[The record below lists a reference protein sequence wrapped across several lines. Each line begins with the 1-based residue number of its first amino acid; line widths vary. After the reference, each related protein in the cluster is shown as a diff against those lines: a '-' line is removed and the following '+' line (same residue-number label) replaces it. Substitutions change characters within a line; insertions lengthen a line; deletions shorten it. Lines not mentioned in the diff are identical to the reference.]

1 MMAQATYAP
10 IAVRRRAFLNGL
22 KPDPLQTIAEWADER
37 LHLPSFAPVP
47 GQWRTSRTPFLKE
60 IMECLSPRHRCHKVV
75 FMKPVQI
82 GGTQVAVNWVGYT
95 MDCSPTAMLFY
106 EPIIDMA
113 KRLTKEKLDPVILAT
128 PTLRGK
134 VREARSRDS
143 GNTTYRKEFLGG
155 FLNILWANSSAGS
168 RSTSA
173 PRIVVDE
180 VDEYEQDVGDQGHPC
195 DLIEKRAAAYA
206 RYKIFELS
214 TPTLEEMSRIEQDY
228 KLGSQGRYHVPC
240 PFCGHLQHL
249 VWENLVFIRSDAV
262 SSPAE
267 TEKEVK
273 QMNDGK
279 VISKDGIHLAPV
291 WHGEAEQEM
300 DELDAYDEKH
310 LVMIRPQPSNLY
322 THVGKNKPEKQNEV
336 CSAAYKC
343 ESCEQLIDE
352 SYKTWMMDT
361 VRAKWVHAYP
371 ERVETIASFHL
382 NLLYQPAGWAYPW
395 SRLAKEYI
403 EAYDKMK
410 TGDVRSMK
418 TFRNTI
424 LAQTWKEKIEK
435 IAHHSLYQRREIY
448 EAAVPRGAVVLIASV
463 DVQDNRLE
471 ATIKGWGA
479 AEQSWSIEYKIFGG
493 SPSLPTVWMEL
504 TDWLQQSRDHADG
517 VSLHVEAVGVDTG
530 GHHTKEAYRFIE
542 KYRGEAFALKGSS
555 EAGAPEIPKRD
566 PKKHRSFRL
575 RLYLLGTNALK
586 DTIFARM
593 KLTDPGPGYLHFPRR
608 DGYDQE
614 YFEGLTS
621 EVKKPKY
628 KPRSHVQIGYS
639 YEKMRDRNEP
649 LDLEVYNLATLMLWL
664 QKRKTTLERLEMEWG
679 RIVERAKVKPLPLPG
694 LSETGDEVPGVTTQP
709 LPSVT
714 LIQPRPGRR
723 VLSQGVQ

>member
-1 MMAQATYAP
+1 MNAAVTYAP
-10 IAVRRRAFLNGL
+10 IAARRQAFREGIR
-22 KPDPLQTIAEWADER
+22 PDPLQTVAEWADER

-60 IMECLSPRHRCHKVV
+60 IMECLSPRHRCRKVV

-95 MDCSPTAMLFY
+95 MDRSPTAMLFY

-113 KRLTKEKLDPVILAT
+113 KRLTKEKLDPVIQAT

-155 FLNILWANSSAGS
+155 FLNILWANSSAGA

-214 TPTLEEMSRIEQDY
+214 TPTLEEMSRIERDY
-228 KLGSQGRYHVPC
+228 QLGSQGRYHVPC
-240 PFCGHLQHL
+240 PLCGHDQHL
-249 VWENLVFIRSDAV
+249 VWDRLIYTFSG
-262 SSPAE
+262 
-267 TEKEVK
+267 VK
-273 QMNDGK
+273 
-279 VISKDGIHLAPV
+279 
-291 WHGEAEQEM
+291 
-300 DELDAYDEKH
+300 
-310 LVMIRPQPSNLY
+310 RP
-322 THVGKNKPEKQNEV
+322 ED
-336 CSAAYKC
+336 AAYQC
-343 ESCEQLIDE
+343 ASCEQLIDE
-352 SYKTWMMDT
+352 KWKTWMMDSS
-361 VRAKWVHAYP
+361 RAKWVHAYP
-371 ERVETIASFHL
+371 ERVEDVASFHL

-403 EAYDKMK
+403 DAYDKMK

-435 IAHHSLYQRREIY
+435 LEHQSLYDRRELY
-448 EAAVPRGAVVLIASV
+448 EADVPHGVLFLTAAV

-471 ATIKGWGA
+471 ATIKGWGLG
-479 AEQSWSIEYKIFGG
+479 EESWSVAYRIFQG
-493 SPSLPTVWMEL
+493 SPSMPSVWLRL
-504 TDWLQQSRDHADG
+504 TEWLQATYRHANGMDMR
-517 VSLHVEAVGVDTG
+517 VEAVGVDTG
-530 GHHTKEAYRFIE
+530 GHHTKEAYLFVE
-542 KYRGEAFALKGSS
+542 KYRGEIFALKGSS
-555 EAGAPEIPKRD
+555 EMGAPPIPKRE
-566 PKKHRSFRL
+566 PKKHRSYRL
-575 RLYLLGTNALK
+575 RLYLLGTIALK
-586 DTIFARM
+586 DTIFGRL
-593 KLTDPGPGYLHFPRR
+593 KLAEPGPGYQHFPRR

-628 KPRSHVQIGYS
+628 KPRTHVQIGYT
-639 YEKMRDRNEP
+639 YEKTRDRNEP
-649 LDLEVYNLATLMLWL
+649 LDLEVYNLAVFMLFNPDL
-664 QKRKTTLERLEMEWG
+664 KKRA
-679 RIVERAKVKPLPLPG
+679 AKLSAYVPELPLQIQAAPI
-694 LSETGDEVPGVTTQP
+694 TAPQPVHVPEQAQPVEPHEKTAFVTQHQP
-709 LPSVT
+709 N
-714 LIQPRPGRR
+714 PRRR
-723 VLSQGVQ
+723 GGFVKGWR

>member
-1 MMAQATYAP
+1 MIAEATYAP
-10 IAVRRRAFLNGL
+10 IAARRLAFMGGL
-22 KPDPLQTIAEWADER
+22 RPDPLQTVAQWADER

-60 IMECLSPRHRCHKVV
+60 IMDCLSPRHRCRKVV

-95 MDCSPTAMLFY
+95 MDRSPTAMLFY

-113 KRLTKEKLDPVILAT
+113 KRLTKEKLDPVIQAT

-214 TPTLEEMSRIEQDY
+214 TPTLDGVSRIDQDY
-228 KLGSQGRYHVPC
+228 HLGSQGRYHVPC
-240 PFCGHLQHL
+240 PHCGHYQHL
-249 VWENLVFIRSDAV
+249 VWERLVYTFDG
-262 SSPAE
+262 
-267 TEKEVK
+267 VK
-273 QMNDGK
+273 
-279 VISKDGIHLAPV
+279 
-291 WHGEAEQEM
+291 
-300 DELDAYDEKH
+300 
-310 LVMIRPQPSNLY
+310 RP
-322 THVGKNKPEKQNEV
+322 ED
-336 CSAAYKC
+336 AAYQC

-361 VRAKWVHAYP
+361 TRAKWVHAYS
-371 ERVETIASFHL
+371 ERVEDIASFHL

-410 TGDVRSMK
+410 AGDVRAMK

-424 LAQTWKEKIEK
+424 LAKTWKEKIEQ
-435 IAHHSLYQRREIY
+435 IAHQSLYQRREVY
-448 EAAVPRGAVVLIASV
+448 DAPCPRGVVVLIASV

-479 AEQSWSIEYKIFGG
+479 GEQSWSIEYKIFQG

-504 TDWLQQSRDHADG
+504 TDWLQQPRDHADG
-517 VSLHVEAVGVDTG
+517 VALHVEAVGVDTG

-555 EAGAPEIPKRD
+555 EPGAPEIPKRE

-593 KLTDPGPGYLHFPRR
+593 KLTEPGPGFMHFPRR
-608 DGYDQE
+608 IEYDE
-614 YFEGLTS
+614 DYFQGLAS
-621 EVKKPKY
+621 EVKKPRY
-628 KPRSHVQIGYS
+628 KPRSHVQTGYY
-639 YEKMRDRNEP
+639 YEKEFTRNEP
-649 LDLEVYNLATLMLWL
+649 LDLEVYNLATLLLWL
-664 QKRKTTLERLEMEWG
+664 QKRKTTLEKLTAAWAQ
-679 RIVERAKVKPLPLPG
+679 IIERAKVKPLPLPG
-694 LSETGDEVPGVTTQP
+694 LTESGTDVPGIITQP
-709 LPSVT
+709 LPAVT

-723 VLSQGVQ
+723 VLSSGVQ

>member
-1 MMAQATYAP
+1 MIAEATYAS
-10 IAVRRRAFLNGL
+10 IAARRLAFMGGL
-22 KPDPLQTIAEWADER
+22 RPDPLQTVAQWADER

-60 IMECLSPRHRCHKVV
+60 IMECLSPRHRCRKVV

-95 MDCSPTAMLFY
+95 MDRSPTAMLFY

-113 KRLTKEKLDPVILAT
+113 KRLTKEKLDPVIQAT

-214 TPTLEEMSRIEQDY
+214 TPTLEATSRIERDY
-228 KLGSQGRYHVPC
+228 QIGSQGRYHVPC
-240 PFCGHLQHL
+240 PFCGQYQHL
-249 VWENLVFIRSDAV
+249 IWERLVYTFDG
-262 SSPAE
+262 
-267 TEKEVK
+267 VK
-273 QMNDGK
+273 
-279 VISKDGIHLAPV
+279 
-291 WHGEAEQEM
+291 
-300 DELDAYDEKH
+300 
-310 LVMIRPQPSNLY
+310 RP
-322 THVGKNKPEKQNEV
+322 ED
-336 CSAAYKC
+336 AAYQC

-361 VRAKWVHAYP
+361 TRAKWVHAYP
-371 ERVETIASFHL
+371 ERVEDIASFHL
-382 NLLYQPAGWAYPW
+382 NLLYQPSGWAYPW
-395 SRLAKEYI
+395 SRLAKEYV

-410 TGDVRSMK
+410 AGDVRGMK

-435 IAHHSLYQRREIY
+435 LDRDSLYQRREMY
-448 EAAVPRGAVVLIASV
+448 DAACPRGVVVLIASV

-479 AEQSWSIEYKIFGG
+479 AEQSWSIEYRIFQG
-493 SPSLPTVWMEL
+493 SPSLPAVWMEL
-504 TDWLQQSRDHADG
+504 TDWLQQPRDHMDG
-517 VSLHVEAVGVDTG
+517 VALHVEAVGVDTG

-555 EAGAPEIPKRD
+555 EPGAPEIPKRE

-593 KLTDPGPGYLHFPRR
+593 KLTEPGPGFMHFPRR
-608 DGYDQE
+608 GEYDEE
-614 YFEGLTS
+614 YFQGLAS
-621 EVKKPKY
+621 EVKKPRY
-628 KPRSHVQIGYS
+628 KPRSHIQTGYY
-639 YEKMRDRNEP
+639 YEKEFTRNEP
-649 LDLEVYNLATLMLWL
+649 LDLEVYNLATLLLWL
-664 QKRKTTLERLEMEWG
+664 QQRKTTLEKLTAAWAQ
-679 RIVERAKVKPLPLPG
+679 IIERAKVKPLPLPG
-694 LSETGDEVPGVTTQP
+694 ITESGNDVPGITTQP
-709 LPSVT
+709 LPAVT

-723 VLSQGVQ
+723 VLSSGVQ

>member
-1 MMAQATYAP
+1 MTTTPAYSS
-10 IAVRRRAFLNGL
+10 IADRRRSFFDGL
-22 KPDPLQTIAEWADER
+22 RPDPLQTIAEWADER

-47 GQWRTSRTPFLKE
+47 GPWRTSRTPFLKE
-60 IMECLSPRHRCHKVV
+60 IMECLSPRHRCRKVV

-95 MDCSPTAMLFY
+95 MDRSPTAMLFY

-113 KRLTKEKLDPVILAT
+113 KRLTKEKLDPVIHAT

-155 FLNILWANSSAGS
+155 FLNILWANSSAS
-168 RSTSA
+168 VRSTSA

-180 VDEYEQDVGDQGHPC
+180 VDEYEQDVDDQGHPC

-214 TPTLEEMSRIEQDY
+214 TPTLEDLSRIARDYEQ
-228 KLGSQGRYHVPC
+228 GSQGRYHVPC
-240 PFCGHLQHL
+240 PHCGHYQHF
-249 VWENLVFIRSDAV
+249 VWDRL
-262 SSPAE
+262 
-267 TEKEVK
+267 
-273 QMNDGK
+273 
-279 VISKDGIHLAPV
+279 
-291 WHGEAEQEM
+291 
-300 DELDAYDEKH
+300 
-310 LVMIRPQPSNLY
+310 LY
-322 THVGKNKPEKQNEV
+322 TFDGVKRPDD
-336 CSAAYKC
+336 AAYQC
-343 ESCEQLIDE
+343 EACEQLIDE
-352 SYKTWMMDT
+352 QWKTWMMDT
-361 VRAKWVHAYP
+361 CRAKWVHAHP
-371 ERVETIASFHL
+371 ERVEDVASFHL

-410 TGDVRSMK
+410 TGDVRAMK

-424 LAQTWKEKIEK
+424 LALTWKEKIEK
-435 IAHHSLYQRREIY
+435 LEHQSLYDRREVY
-448 EAAVPRGAVVLIASV
+448 EADVPRGVVCLVASV

-471 ATIKGWGA
+471 AVIKGWGA
-479 AEQSWSIEYKIFGG
+479 GDESWSVEYQIFQG

-504 TDWLQQSRDHADG
+504 TDWLQQPRAHADG
-517 VSLHVEAVGVDTG
+517 VTLRVEAVGIDTG
-530 GHHTKEAYRFIE
+530 GHHTKEAYGFVER
-542 KYRGEAFALKGSS
+542 YRGEAFALKGSS
-555 EAGAPEIPKRD
+555 EPGAPDIPKRE

-575 RLYLLGTNALK
+575 RLYLLGTMALK

-593 KLTDPGPGYLHFPRR
+593 KLTEPGPGFMHFPRR

-628 KPRSHVQIGYS
+628 KPRYHVQVGYT
-639 YEKMRDRNEP
+639 YEKTRDRNEP
-649 LDLEVYNLATLMLWL
+649 LDLEVYNLATLLLWL
-664 QKRKTTLERLEMEWG
+664 QKRKTTIERLAADWQ
-679 RIVERAKVKPLPLPG
+679 RIVERARVTPLPLPVVEEPDG
-694 LSETGDEVPGVTTQP
+694 ERPAVPPP
-709 LPSVT
+709 LPPVT

-723 VLSQGVQ
+723 VLSSGVS

>member
-1 MMAQATYAP
+1 MMAQAAYAP
-10 IAVRRRAFLNGL
+10 IVARRRAFYDGIR
-22 KPDPLQTIAEWADER
+22 PDPLQTVAEWADER

-60 IMECLSPRHRCHKVV
+60 IMECLSPRHRCRKVV

-95 MDCSPTAMLFY
+95 MDRSPTAMLFY

-113 KRLTKEKLDPVILAT
+113 KRLTKEKLDPVIQAT

-214 TPTLEEMSRIEQDY
+214 TPTLEATSRIERDY
-228 KLGSQGRYHVPC
+228 QLGSQARYHVPC
-240 PFCGHLQHL
+240 PFCGKYQHL
-249 VWENLVFIRSDAV
+249 VWERLVYTFDG
-262 SSPAE
+262 
-267 TEKEVK
+267 VK
-273 QMNDGK
+273 
-279 VISKDGIHLAPV
+279 
-291 WHGEAEQEM
+291 
-300 DELDAYDEKH
+300 
-310 LVMIRPQPSNLY
+310 RP
-322 THVGKNKPEKQNEV
+322 ED
-336 CSAAYKC
+336 AAYQC

-361 VRAKWVHAYP
+361 TRAKWVHAYP
-371 ERVETIASFHL
+371 ERVEDIASFHL
-382 NLLYQPAGWAYPW
+382 NLLYQPSGWAYPW
-395 SRLAKEYI
+395 SRLSKEYV

-410 TGDVRSMK
+410 AGDVRSMK

-435 IAHHSLYQRREIY
+435 LGSHSLYERREIY
-448 EAAVPRGAVVLIASV
+448 AADVPSGVLFLTAAV

-471 ATIKGWGA
+471 AKIKGWGIG
-479 AEQSWSIEYKIFGG
+479 EESWSIAYQIFNG
-493 SPSLPTVWMEL
+493 SPSLPSVWMQL
-504 TDWLQQSRDHADG
+504 TDWLQTTYRHECG
-517 VSLHVEAVGVDTG
+517 MEMRVEAVGVDTG
-530 GHHTKEAYRFIE
+530 GHHTKEAYLFVE
-542 KYRGEAFALKGSS
+542 KYRGMIFALKGSS
-555 EAGAPEIPKRD
+555 EPGAPPIPKRE
-566 PKKHRSFRL
+566 PKNHRSYRL
-575 RLYLLGTNALK
+575 RLYLLGTMALK
-586 DTIFARM
+586 DTVFARL
-593 KLTDPGPGYLHFPRR
+593 KLAEPGPGFLHFPRR
-608 DGYDQE
+608 DGYDQD

-621 EVKKPKY
+621 EVKRPKY
-628 KPRSHVQIGYS
+628 KARTHVQIGYT
-639 YEKMRDRNEP
+639 YEKTRDRNEP
-649 LDLEVYNLATLMLWL
+649 LDLEVYNLAVFMLFNPDL
-664 QKRKTTLERLEMEWG
+664 KKRAAQLAAYVPE
-679 RIVERAKVKPLPLPG
+679 LPLQITAEASTDPQPA
-694 LSETGDEVPGVTTQP
+694 DEPPQEFTPEPQEKPSFITKHQP
-709 LPSVT
+709 N
-714 LIQPRPGRR
+714 PRRR
-723 VLSQGVQ
+723 GGFVKGWR